1 METKITLNQKINN
14 LKTRLEKGTSFF
26 SVEETKLKI
35 DNFQAELDILNG
47 VSDKAKHIKLVL
59 SNSAAL
65 FMSDKNFKLND

>member
-1 METKITLNQKINN
+1 METKITLTQKINN
-14 LKTRLEKGTSFF
+14 LKTRLENGISFF

-47 VSDKAKHIKLVL
+47 VSSKAKHTKLLL